1 MTQTSGHKMSDAM
14 QKCIDACT
22 ECEQSCLAAVAHCLE
37 LGGKHAEN
45 SHIQLLLD
53 CAEMCRTS
61 ISSMLRGSQHQPH
74 VCGLCATICTSC
86 AVDCER
92 FADDDMMRQCAEIC
106 RRCAE
111 SCQSMSKM
119 SA

>member
-1 MTQTSGHKMSDAM
+1 MHTSGHPMSEAM
-14 QKCIDACT
+14 QQCIDNCT
-22 ECEQSCLAAVAHCLE
+22 ACEQICLAAVSHCLE

-61 ISSMLRGSQHQPH
+61 ISSMLRGSQHQAH
-74 VCGLCATICTSC
+74 VCGVCAKICASCAT
-86 AVDCER
+86 DCER
-92 FADDDMMRQCAEIC
+92 FADDEIMRQCAEAC
-106 RRCAE
+106 RRSAE
-111 SCQSMSKM
+111 SCQRMSQM